1 VNTFRT
7 IRRTIFAALFV
18 LSAGAGLISGGI
30 SSHVSPAVHPIA
42 ADSYPLPPVI

>member
-18 LSAGAGLISGGI
+18 LSAGAGLISGGV
-30 SSHVSPAVHPIA
+30 SSHVSPTHPIA
-42 ADSYPLPPVI
+42 TESYPLPPVI